1 MNNASEAL
9 PGSSL
14 PSRPPSD
21 APLFLTLTS
30 MSKRILTFARQLPM
44 LVSYRLLATF
54 VEAGGLQSVLLDL
67 QGSKTRHISAFTAGK
82 QNSSNFRHS

>member
-1 MNNASEAL
+1 MRQL
-9 PGSSL
+9 
-14 PSRPPSD
+14 
-21 APLFLTLTS
+21 APLPPPQRRASVLNFNKYVEKNS
-30 MSKRILTFARQLPM
+30 NIFARQLPM